1 MKKYVIKQDSI
12 KKVKKAKLSL
22 LKKNIKEV
30 GRKKKNSFHV
40 HREKTGINN
49 LHVHRS
55 ANL

>member
-30 GRKKKNSFHV
+30 GRKKKELVSC
-40 HREKTGINN
+40 T
-49 LHVHRS
+49 
-55 ANL
+55 